1 MATDWRKSSKPADR
15 RVDCVICKA
24 AIMVN
29 ENYCWAPN
37 PQGPGYIRAHTACV
51 EHQDPGARKLED
63 ILENIVDEFVIMREL
78 FERVVIAIEKQ
89 NPPEAHP

>member
-1 MATDWRKSSKPADR
+1 MTDWRKSTKPAER
-15 RVDCVICKA
+15 RVDCVLCKA

-51 EHQDPGARKLED
+51 EGQDPGARTTD
-63 ILENIVDEFVIMREL
+63 NILEAMLDEMMMMREL
-78 FERVVIAIEKQ
+78 FERLVKAVETQ
-89 NPPEAHP
+89 NPGVEQP